1 MKNAWTI
8 AFSDG
13 KKEEISFQSK
23 PFYFFQESISSFE
36 EPAAVYHFAIMFHQS
51 KPIFDYLG
59 FTQQDISEMMEV
71 DPSTLFRW
79 RKEDRKLSKAITK
92 SLFDIDQII
101 AMGIRI
107 FGSEELFSEWL
118 RSKNSVLG
126 DQRPVDLLKNP
137 YGIEQVQGV
146 LEGLSWGTFQ

>member
-1 MKNAWTI
+1 MSKAWTI

-23 PFYFFQESISSFE
+23 PYYFFQESISSFE
-36 EPAAVYHFAIMFHQS
+36 EPAAVYQFAINFHQTKS
-51 KPIFDYLG
+51 IFDYLG

-79 RKEDRKLSKAITK
+79 RKEDRKLSKATTK
-92 SLFDIDQII
+92 SLFDMDQII
-101 AMGIRI
+101 ALGVRI

-118 RSKNSVLG
+118 RSKNSSLG
-126 DQRPVDLLKNP
+126 DRRPVDLLKNP
-137 YGIEQVQGV
+137 YGIEQVESV
-146 LEGLSWGTFQ
+146 LEGLSWGAVQ